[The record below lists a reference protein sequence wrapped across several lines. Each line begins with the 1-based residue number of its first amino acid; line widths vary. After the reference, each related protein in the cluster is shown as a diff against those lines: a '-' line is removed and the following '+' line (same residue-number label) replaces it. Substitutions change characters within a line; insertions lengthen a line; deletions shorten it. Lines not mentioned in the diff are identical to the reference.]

1 MIHRARIYRGPAKN
15 TPTARNSK
23 SSSLGMNKCWRSVFD
38 NFFPLFHG
46 LTVDSALLQPWLRL
60 FLGAIG
66 DLVKCC
72 WMVVILSQKLLLC
85 CTCKPD
91 VTLWA
96 VQTRHNPNPKPDHEC
111 PALFPPFT
119 LQVRSQHCALS
130 AVPCLH
136 WRRNTAHRGRAS
148 VALHLTVGVLPACVC
163 T

>member
-91 VTLWA
+91 VTLGLYKHA
-96 VQTRHNPNPKPDHEC
+96 TTQTLNLTMNALPCSRPSHCRSAANTVHC
-111 PALFPPFT
+111 PLFLAFT
-119 LQVRSQHCALS
+119 GGGTLRIEAG
-130 AVPCLH
+130 CL
-136 WRRNTAHRGRAS
+136 
-148 VALHLTVGVLPACVC
+148 LLC